1 MSKHHTHYNHITREV
16 AAAKEPEIEVNEIEV
31 DIDDSASS
39 DPVEVA
45 EKPTIDTDG
54 NEPLVGVTTTTLNIR
69 ETPVVAADNVVT
81 VVNEGT
87 VVMIDYPVADGDWFK
102 VYTEAGIEGYCMKEF
117 VKINN

>member
-1 MSKHHTHYNHITREV
+1 MSKHHTHYNHIAREA

-31 DIDDSASS
+31 DVDDSASS

-45 EKPTIDTDG
+45 EPEIEVNKD
-54 NEPLVGVTTTTLNIR
+54 EPLVGVTTTTLNIR
-69 ETPVVAADNVVT
+69 ENPVVAADNVVT

-102 VYTEAGIEGYCMKEF
+102 VYTEAGVEGYCMKEF